1 MTPHTLRHTAITWA
15 MQNGAQ
21 KWDVAGYF
29 GVSMETLERTYGHHH
44 PDYQATAVEAM
55 ERRR

>member
-1 MTPHTLRHTAITWA
+1 
-15 MQNGAQ
+15 MQNRAQ
-21 KWDVAGYF
+21 KWDLAGYY
-29 GVSMETLERTYGHHH
+29 GVTMETIERTYGHHH